1 LVAVKLYV
9 IPGSSPSKAAE
20 LMLDRKGIDYKR
32 VDLVMAMHRP
42 TLRMM
47 GFPGKTVPALKAD
60 GRKVQGTRQISRFLD
75 ELTPGDRLVSSD
87 AVAEAERWDDEQL
100 QPVLRRLL
108 FWALLLLPG
117 KERTRISRRSLEGY
131 RIGMPIGIASRTGLP
146 LIKMAAGYTE
156 STDENARAAL
166 AGLPEKIDRVDA
178 LLAEGVIGGEQLNAA
193 DFEVGCTVR
202 GLLEFEDLKPY
213 VESRPAAA
221 HARRVRPHLDLG
233 VPKVFPPEWLPSRPA
248 A

>member
-108 FWALLLLPG
+108 FWALLHLPG

-178 LLAEGVIGGEQLNAA
+178 LLAEGSDRRRAVERGRLRGRVHGSGAPR
-193 DFEVGCTVR
+193 VR
-202 GLLEFEDLKPY
+202 GPEAVRRKPTRGRACAARASPPRPRRA
-213 VESRPAAA
+213 ESLPA
-221 HARRVRPHLDLG
+221 G
-233 VPKVFPPEWLPSRPA
+233 VVA
-248 A
+248 

>member
-1 LVAVKLYV
+1 MAVKLYV

-20 LMLDRKGIDYKR
+20 LMLDRKGIDFKR

-75 ELTPGDRLVSSD
+75 EVKPDDRLVTSD

-100 QPVLRRLL
+100 QDVPRRLL
-108 FWALLLLPG
+108 FWALLHLPG
-117 KERTRISRRSLEGY
+117 KERTGVARRSLEGY
-131 RIGMPIGIASRTGLP
+131 RTGMPIGIASRTGLP
-146 LIKMAAGYTE
+146 FMKIAAGYTS
-156 STDENARAAL
+156 STEENVRAAL
-166 AGLPEKIDRVDA
+166 AGLPDMLDHADA
-178 LLAEGVIGGEQLNAA
+178 LIAEGVIGGEALNAA
-193 DFEVGCTVR
+193 DYEIGCTMA

-213 VESRPAAA
+213 TEGRPSAA
-221 HARRVRPHLDLG
+221 HARRVRPDLAVG
-233 VPKVFPPEWLPSRPA
+233 IPKVFPAEWLP
-248 A
+248 

>member
-1 LVAVKLYV
+1 MAVKLYV

-20 LMLDRKGIDYKR
+20 LMLKRKGIDYKR

-42 TLRMM
+42 TLKAM

-75 ELTPGDRLVSSD
+75 ELKPDDQLVSSD
-87 AVAEAERWDDEQL
+87 AVAEAERWDDEEL

-108 FWALLLLPG
+108 FWVLLHLPG
-117 KERTRISRRSLEGY
+117 KERTGVARRSLEGY

-146 LIKMAAGYTE
+146 LIKIAAGYTD
-156 STDENARAAL
+156 STDDNARAAL
-166 AGLPEKIDRVDA
+166 AGLPDKVDRVDA
-178 LLAEGVIGGEQLNAA
+178 LIAEGVIGGETLNAA
-193 DFEVGCTVR
+193 DYEVGCTIR

-213 VESRPAAA
+213 IEGRPAAA
-221 HARRVRPHLDLG
+221 HARRVRPDHGLA

>member
-1 LVAVKLYV
+1 MAVKLYV

-75 ELTPGDRLVSSD
+75 ELKPEDRLVSSD

-100 QPVLRRLL
+100 QPVPRRLL
-108 FWALLLLPG
+108 FWALLHLPG
-117 KERTRISRRSLEGY
+117 KERTAVARRSLEGY
-131 RIGMPIGIASRTGLP
+131 RIGMPIAVASRTGLP
-146 LIKMAAGYTE
+146 LIKMAAGYTD
-156 STDENARAAL
+156 STDENVRADL
-166 AGLPEKIDRVDA
+166 AGLPGKIDRVDA

-193 DFEVGCTVR
+193 DYEIGCTVR
-202 GLLEFEDLKPY
+202 PLLEFEDLKPY
-213 VESRPAAA
+213 IEGRPAAA
-221 HARRVRPHLDLG
+221 HARRVLPDREFG
-233 VPKVFPPEWLPSRPA
+233 VTKVFPAEWLPSPA

>member
-1 LVAVKLYV
+1 VAVKLYV

-75 ELTPGDRLVSSD
+75 EVKPDDRLVTSD

-100 QPVLRRLL
+100 QPVLRRSL
-108 FWALLLLPG
+108 FWALMHLPS
-117 KERTRISRRSLEGY
+117 KERTEVARRSLDGY
-131 RIGMPIGIASRTGLP
+131 RVFMPGLASRTALP
-146 LIKMAAGYTE
+146 LIKAASGYTN
-156 STDENARAAL
+156 STEENVRADL
-166 AGLPEKIDRVDA
+166 AGLPDKIDRVDA
-178 LLAEGVIGGEQLNAA
+178 LLAEGVIGGESLNAA
-193 DFEVGCTVR
+193 DYEIGCTLR
-202 GLLEFEDLKPY
+202 PLLDFEDLKPY
-213 VESRPAAA
+213 IEGRPCAA
-221 HARRVRPHLDLG
+221 HARRVRPDG
-233 VPKVFPPEWLPSRPA
+233 GATVPKVFPEDWLP
-248 A
+248 